1 MTSLYKSMVYQKYRG
16 ILISLYDITVVFFS
30 YVFGFFFDNDFFLN
44 GGMLHITRAII
55 LGMCF
60 VLLLHAIMGI
70 IFQTHKSLW
79 TFTGP
84 SEVIRAALKSISCLV
99 IMLIFSY
106 SAGLFLHTQI
116 LVMAE
121 TISFFIC
128 LGSRLVY
135 RSFRRYA
142 LDMER
147 NENAL
152 IVGAG
157 NAGYLMLSEI
167 YRGSSYPY
175 NVIGFLDD
183 MKEKGTIVN
192 GKKVLGTV
200 DDVKEVCAK
209 YDVKHV
215 FIAISKATRQQK
227 QRIIDLCAS
236 SGANT
241 KIMRF
246 TTESDLNSP
255 VHVEDIQ
262 IEDLLERP
270 SINLENEQIGSYL
283 CDKVVCVTGAG
294 GSIGS
299 ELVRQILKFDPKT
312 LVLLDIN
319 ENTLYMLKQEILRGI
334 RQGKYRA
341 DVQLET
347 LIVSIR
353 ERDEIFKMVA
363 KYNGITTQS
372 DELHYTTKNSNY
384 YFRFQQYGRS
394 FKIQLFHSGDIYL
407 IFKETINGEMKIHL
421 YPYNEEDTV
430 EEILP
435 YVKNIIKYFIKDWY
449 KAYKE
454 YISYHDFVNLGD
466 DCFDYKTPVKEIKD
480 LIKKYA
486 YFD

>member
-1 MTSLYKSMVYQKYRG
+1 MYLRSFLTM
-16 ILISLYDITVVFFS
+16 IS
-30 YVFGFFFDNDFFLN
+30 FLN

-283 CDKVVCVTGAG
+283 CDKVVYMVQNRAL
-294 GSIGS
+294 GSK
-299 ELVRQILKFDPKT
+299 LVRQILKFDPKT

-334 RQGKYRA
+334 RQGKYRV

-353 ERDEIFKMVA
+353 ERDEIL
-363 KYNGITTQS
+363 KY
-372 DELHYTTKNSNY
+372 
-384 YFRFQQYGRS
+384 
-394 FKIQLFHSGDIYL
+394 
-407 IFKETINGEMKIHL
+407 
-421 YPYNEEDTV
+421 
-430 EEILP
+430 
-435 YVKNIIKYFIKDWY
+435 
-449 KAYKE
+449 
-454 YISYHDFVNLGD
+454 
-466 DCFDYKTPVKEIKD
+466 
-480 LIKKYA
+480 
-486 YFD
+486 

>member
-16 ILISLYDITVVFFS
+16 ILISLYDITVVFLS
-30 YVFGFFFDNDFFLN
+30 YVFSLFFDND
-44 GGMLHITRAII
+44 

-209 YDVKHV
+209 
-215 FIAISKATRQQK
+215 
-227 QRIIDLCAS
+227 
-236 SGANT
+236 
-241 KIMRF
+241 
-246 TTESDLNSP
+246 
-255 VHVEDIQ
+255 
-262 IEDLLERP
+262 
-270 SINLENEQIGSYL
+270 
-283 CDKVVCVTGAG
+283 
-294 GSIGS
+294 
-299 ELVRQILKFDPKT
+299 
-312 LVLLDIN
+312 
-319 ENTLYMLKQEILRGI
+319 
-334 RQGKYRA
+334 
-341 DVQLET
+341 
-347 LIVSIR
+347 
-353 ERDEIFKMVA
+353 
-363 KYNGITTQS
+363 
-372 DELHYTTKNSNY
+372 
-384 YFRFQQYGRS
+384 
-394 FKIQLFHSGDIYL
+394 
-407 IFKETINGEMKIHL
+407 
-421 YPYNEEDTV
+421 
-430 EEILP
+430 
-435 YVKNIIKYFIKDWY
+435 
-449 KAYKE
+449 
-454 YISYHDFVNLGD
+454 
-466 DCFDYKTPVKEIKD
+466 
-480 LIKKYA
+480 
-486 YFD
+486 